1 MALTFLCPI
10 HRDWVYFHPQ
20 DALAQLE
27 ETQQQ
32 GEARMQ
38 KQEWQEAIAF
48 LGCAFE
54 TTEILIELQGF
65 EKSFLLSRLTTL
77 AMLLAASFAKLNAMS
92 YGEVILK
99 QAQQKLQ
106 MVADHSLGNKSK
118 QYHVQ
123 QCLMA
128 VKSSLRQFMFM
139 HPSAQDM
146 STAQVH

>member
-1 MALTFLCPI
+1 MALNFLCSV

-27 ETQQQ
+27 AKQQR
-32 GEARMQ
+32 GEKFMQ
-38 KQEWQEAIAF
+38 MQEWQEAIKI

-54 TTEILIELQGF
+54 TTEILIEIQDT
-65 EKSFLLSRLTTL
+65 KKTFLLSILTTL
-77 AMLLAASFAKLNAMS
+77 AMLLATSFAELNAMS
-92 YGEVILK
+92 YGQLILK

-106 MVADHSLGNKSK
+106 MIANNSLGNQPK
-118 QYHVQ
+118 YDHVE

-128 VKSSLRQFMFM
+128 VKNRIEQLVFM
-139 HPSAQDM
+139 HPLAQDM